1 MDRTQTE
8 SAFFDVDERVA
19 GPSEEMEG
27 ASVLLEKYIQG
38 NSTFMRKWDPGGT
51 GVLPCDE
58 INALFVG
65 DEQEEERWLDP
76 SSEECRTG
84 YVMDKPPAVT
94 IQVSTR
100 IANSTVSSL
109 VDSGATK
116 SLCDW
121 DTLVGVFGREGADK
135 RLFKGGYRPYFEIA
149 DKSVVHCMGQVIL
162 TFYIEGTEFEHVFF
176 VIRGCSKSV
185 ILGNDFL
192 QCIGWGLFGLPAW
205 KANFELGG
213 RRHGVRVYVDA

>member
-1 MDRTQTE
+1 M
-8 SAFFDVDERVA
+8 
-19 GPSEEMEG
+19 
-27 ASVLLEKYIQG
+27 
-38 NSTFMRKWDPGGT
+38 
-51 GVLPCDE
+51 
-58 INALFVG
+58 FVG

-121 DTLVGVFGREGADK
+121 DTLVGVSPDGKGRIRD
-135 RLFKGGYRPYFEIA
+135 FSKGGI
-149 DKSVVHCMGQVIL
+149 DLIL
-162 TFYIEGTEFEHVFF
+162 RLRIN
-176 VIRGCSKSV
+176 
-185 ILGNDFL
+185 L
-192 QCIGWGLFGLPAW
+192 
-205 KANFELGG
+205 
-213 RRHGVRVYVDA
+213 